1 MALIYLAVSSTFSA
15 SGFTDQ
21 GSLDSGEGDIVGAAI
36 PCPGVTPCRIS
47 LKCKLS
53 GSHTTVVDSVY
64 AGANHVVIQEYQH
77 SQVPSV
83 GNQVRLETINRS
95 VKIAGGI
102 YVEDPTSTST
112 PVLKPYYDIKVDTQT
127 PPQLLNR
134 GNISL
139 KGLPTALFDGA
150 TFRARVGSNATASN
164 VSNYYSVLDPFDIKF
179 SSHYLDDGV
188 NLLWNYAT
196 SGSYQGYAISV
207 NLSGSKDDLYFT
219 SSPTALTPE
228 YNVKYSKFPAVFA
241 NTDLIDSD
249 VDGNTTTAYRPAV
262 TFLASELSVPLACF
276 TGIPPTLSASVYGA
290 AVGSAPR
297 IKALAVYNS
306 ETVAGV
312 YTFASIN
319 AFDNY
324 AAIGMFN
331 SVSDVQNP
339 VAEFLESY
347 TDPNR
352 RASGIK
358 PAFGFN
364 PSYVSTHLAAGIR
377 NSYWADAYP
386 PIPTISYNEYEDIKS
401 TQYGFIFLNKNTK
414 HLEFLFQP
422 HVNPWVVSATIQPIN
437 KIIHAPPRSAD
448 YYPALNMQWGIDPAK
463 STDPTAT
470 SLYKG
475 QAEIIGTIAGTTLTV
490 TVVTRGIIYVGMVI
504 TGSGITTNRTI
515 TTYTGATIG
524 GVGTYTI
531 SGSSL
536 NILTSQTFLCTLA
549 SAELTA
555 VKNMFP
561 EHINH
566 GGGGHVMALGT
577 YNGAIVN
584 DGVVTVWGSNRW
596 GQCVF
601 PQVLK
606 GRTIID
612 VAVSN
617 APPVL
622 EEASTTFEST
632 VYSDDG
638 AEYAAR
644 TYSAID
650 PTTGANPFKYCYPH
664 KSSYRF
670 GRHINYTNLPGHVV
684 VVDKDTGRVYAWG
697 NNKYHQC
704 SVPDEIAFTS
714 DSGTIQTTVLT
725 DPITE
730 VSAGA
735 FHTVARSKA
744 GVLFVWGAGGPWV
757 SETGRI
763 PIAAEDTAPELPGSS
778 SPGYPES
785 VHFSQSMVYVV
796 SPQLGF
802 AISKSNPDG
811 LTTSSSSEAGTG
823 AGINLNKAANLTR
836 IISGGSI
843 SVGQKSAILSGGV
856 GTIVGTLLTLPITTA
871 AVPGML
877 VTGVGVAAGT
887 VVVSQLPSDQF
898 TRYTVNISQNVAL
911 TTITLSIGTP
921 ICLADPA
928 EGRLKGIIAAG
939 AFHTAII
946 DKAYKIQCQGAGKGI
961 PSTATAIGITL
972 GVQINDNAANNN
984 GIMWG
989 SSYSYEDQLFS
1000 TYPHYCQGINQYT
1013 CPFSLPYAGT
1023 EDPYST
1029 ANLFRLD
1036 TDTTVAHKSRYFQDL
1051 QFKKVVCGPFSTH
1064 GIVYSVS
1071 RIVLVTPVPPT
1082 RKDMYTAEDK
1092 AYLHNRVV
1100 SWGCAHGTRSHQITG
1115 TGPTGILGQV
1125 FSGGGASSM
1134 GYSYS
1139 TTVDNSIE
1147 ANPAGSLSGMGQID
1161 FGLPANLPRMFEI
1174 INRPLPGMYANTAS
1188 LVGVPGI
1195 NGNSPTSVGSVIA
1208 GKGPSHSTSCPVT
1221 ISRFKV
1227 KDLAVCGD
1235 YAAYISYVTTLNQ
1248 GHLKVTP
1255 SDTTQPA
1262 NDSGESYEYHASV
1275 VFTGNNYYRTTQG
1288 SSYSLYGRMHANNP
1302 YAGSRF
1308 TRRNKRVNITPAT
1321 VDTWGG
1327 LTALNIKTKSMYFGD
1342 IKSTTNI
1349 VGGLVSDA
1357 TADKI
1362 VSYLMPTTI
1371 LASSNMVTAV
1381 VNMDNRPVAWSGYF
1395 NVSDNTG
1402 IYGSPIDLSLLPS
1415 VPLLQ
1420 FKTGTTHAI
1429 GVADGDWPIAKS
1441 LSSAATTPKLV
1452 SELGAKL
1459 FTGTIPTT
1467 VVAPTLI
1474 YGDANKYKR
1483 PVLVAWGAG
1492 DGREYGTTLLCFGAG
1507 SGNES
1512 TYGMHFLDTHAVTRY
1527 DATYGVGSSQPL
1539 ALNANDLTTLGT
1551 DPWENYYGEYRWNVQ
1566 STYDKVY
1573 GTPIIEG
1580 LSLQGPGLGSGGVSV
1595 PTTVAGEGA
1604 QSTAGAIV
1612 RPLGHHAVDAMQ
1624 SMLSFRQDVYPT
1636 TYDTPVL
1643 TGRALLNGSTVA
1655 AIPSAVFRPFVDY
1668 AAIQTGPALNNTVCC
1683 ATAADEAQSTYSS
1696 INSLQEY
1703 NSALGYMQQ
1712 TYTDYVVDYAAG
1724 DMHSAVL
1731 FSSSCPDYS
1740 KIKQVGSK
1748 LTLNNGT
1755 SFVDATLSLF
1765 KSLFM
1770 SDAVGSIP
1778 FGNRRICKLG
1788 IVGYGCE
1795 NQTAG
1800 LERQLP
1806 DGMAPIVPMMFSR
1819 DAKVYCGDSYTL
1831 VTNPIRVVTVENSA
1845 VPVVL
1850 TGTGTTTQIIP
1861 ITVPAS
1867 VYSKRIRGLDVVLT
1881 FTATSAATPIPLS
1894 SWNIKI
1900 PYKNN
1905 TWTVL
1910 GRVKANTAQAFIAP
1924 GTAITKFRVSD
1935 RFSTA
1940 KAYFYDTYTEVGLSP
1955 ASISSSYT
1963 LNTNYYLNGYAAS
1976 PAVPALSKQG
1986 CYYPVTVNPSTNDVT
2001 LESWS
2006 MTSANGAVYP
2016 FNEPTIDVVIEDFS
2030 GATSYAG
2037 YTIKVTLE
2045 IEVDASDVPYVIF
2058 GPSKSGVF
2066 NEIQGLGPSYAADT
2080 QSFLEDT
2087 TISLSSCPC
2096 EINNAPNTVYNINT
2110 RKRRPAFP
2118 ADSKFICG
2126 TRKYGPSGNRENQA
2140 AYVGETR
2147 YDPVTQ
2153 AFIRDPL
2160 LRGNRV
2166 TANFFSLFDT
2176 IPHRALLSM
2185 PDTLYAKGSTLQ
2197 VLGTNAFVAGG
2208 GSTVNLIT
2216 VTPALKLNTTSSL
2229 TVGLS
2234 ARSSLILSTKT
2245 AVMYNKTLFGS
2256 VALRSTV
2263 TTVNTASTGFRL
2275 IVNMYSNCL

>member
-21 GSLDSGEGDIVGAAI
+21 GSLDSLSEVPLGATI

-47 LKCKLS
+47 LKCTVS

-83 GNQVRLETINRS
+83 GNQVRLETVNRS

-102 YVEDPTSTST
+102 YVENPTQTST
-112 PVLKPYYDIKVDTQT
+112 PVLKPYYDTTGANK
-127 PPQLLNR
+127 
-134 GNISL
+134 GSISL
-139 KGLPTALFDGA
+139 KGLPTALFGGV
-150 TFRARVGSNATASN
+150 TTRARVGSNATASDI
-164 VSNYYSVLDPFDIKF
+164 SNYYSVVDPFNIKF
-179 SSHYLDDGV
+179 SYHYLDDGV

-196 SGSYQGYAISV
+196 SGGYTARSISV
-207 NLSGSKDDLYFT
+207 NLSGSRLSPYFT
-219 SSPTALTPE
+219 SSSTALTPQ
-228 YNVKYSKFPAVFA
+228 YNVQYLKSPAVV
-241 NTDLIDSD
+241 NTVELIDSD
-249 VDGNTTTAYRPAV
+249 GLGYTTNTTLRPVV
-262 TFLASELSVPLACF
+262 TFVASELAAPLACF
-276 TGIPPTLSASVYGA
+276 TGTPPTLSASVYGV
-290 AVGSAPR
+290 AVGGTPQ
-297 IKALAVYNS
+297 IKALAVYDS
-306 ETVAGV
+306 ENAGTETGI
-312 YTFASIN
+312 YTFASIDAVN
-319 AFDNY
+319 NY
-324 AAIGMFN
+324 ASIGMFN
-331 SVSDVQNP
+331 NLFSITDP
-339 VAEFLESY
+339 AAEFLESY
-347 TDPNR
+347 TASDR
-352 RASGIK
+352 RSSGLK

-364 PSYVSTHLAAGIR
+364 PNYVSTHLIDATKR
-377 NSYWADAYP
+377 NSYWNSAYP
-386 PIPTISYNEYEDIKS
+386 FSITYNEYEDIKS

-422 HVNPWVVSATIQPIN
+422 HFTPWIVSATTQVIN
-437 KIIHAPPRSAD
+437 KLLHAPPRSAD
-448 YYPALNMQWGIDPAK
+448 YYPALNMQWGMDPAK
-463 STDPTAT
+463 GTDATAT

-475 QAEIIGTIAGTTLTV
+475 QAVVTGAIAGTTLTV
-490 TVVTRGIIYVGMVI
+490 TDVTSGIIYVGMVI
-504 TGSGITTNRTI
+504 TGTGITGARTI
-515 TTYTGATIG
+515 LNYSTATTVG

-531 SGSSL
+531 SGAT
-536 NILTSQTFLCTLA
+536 LTVASTTITCTLGN
-549 SAELTA
+549 AELAA

-601 PQVLK
+601 PSVLK
-606 GRTIID
+606 GRTVID

-622 EEASTTFEST
+622 EEVNTAPENS

-644 TYSAID
+644 AYSNID
-650 PTTGANPFKYCYPH
+650 PTTGANPFKYCYPP
-664 KSSYRF
+664 SSSFRF

-684 VVDKDTGRVYAWG
+684 VVDQATGRVYAWG
-697 NNKYHQC
+697 NNKYYQC

-757 SETGRI
+757 GSTGRAVI
-763 PIAAEDTAPELPGSS
+763 SVDGLGDPDPKPERPGESI

-785 VHFSQSMVYVV
+785 VHFNQSMVSV
-796 SPQLGF
+796 PGG
-802 AISKSNPDG
+802 SNTYQQSFVAPLSTPSG
-811 LTTSSSSEAGTG
+811 IVSSSSEAP
-823 AGINLNKAANLTR
+823 AANNTSTVVAVNLTR
-836 IISGGSI
+836 TISGASI
-843 SVGQKSAILSGGV
+843 FVGQK
-856 GTIVGTLLTLPITTA
+856 TN
-871 AVPGML
+871 
-877 VTGVGVAAGT
+877 T
-887 VVVSQLPSDQF
+887 VV
-898 TRYTVNISQNVAL
+898 
-911 TTITLSIGTP
+911 
-921 ICLADPA
+921 CLADPA

-946 DKAYKIQCQGAGKGI
+946 DRAYHIQCQGAGKARDAQT
-961 PSTATAIGITL
+961 TAVGITQ
-972 GVQINDNAANNN
+972 GVDIHDNGN
-984 GIMWG
+984 GVMWG
-989 SSYSYEDQLFS
+989 SSYSYEPQLFS
-1000 TYPHYCQGINQYT
+1000 TYPHYCQGISQYT
-1013 CPFSLPYAGT
+1013 CPLSIASTTQG
-1023 EDPYST
+1023 YST
-1029 ANLFRLD
+1029 ANLFRLAS
-1036 TDTTVAHKSRYFQDL
+1036 DTTTAHKSRYFQDL

-1071 RIVLVTPVPPT
+1071 RIVLLTPVPVT

-1100 SWGCAHGTRSHQITG
+1100 SWGCAHGTRSHQTSG

-1125 FSGGGASSM
+1125 YSGGFASSM
-1134 GYSYS
+1134 GYIYS
-1139 TTVDNSIE
+1139 TATDNSID

-1161 FGLPANLPRMFEI
+1161 FGPPASLPRMFEI
-1174 INRPLPGMYANTAS
+1174 INRPLPGMYVNTAS
-1188 LVGVPGI
+1188 LVAIPGV
-1195 NGNSPTSVGSVIA
+1195 NGNNATSVGSVID
-1208 GKGPSHSTSCPVT
+1208 GVGPSHTTSCPVT

-1248 GHLKVTP
+1248 GSNKL
-1255 SDTTQPA
+1255 TTQDESNVA
-1262 NDSGESYEYHASV
+1262 IDSGESYDYEASV
-1275 VFTGNNYYRTTQG
+1275 VFTGNNYYRTNAG
-1288 SSYSLYGRMHANNP
+1288 SIRMHTNNP
-1302 YAGSRF
+1302 YAGARLA
-1308 TRRNKRVNITPAT
+1308 RRNKRTN
-1321 VDTWGG
+1321 VDPIG
-1327 LTALNIKTKSMYFGD
+1327 LAAWKGSSSLNIKTKSMYFGD
-1342 IKSTTNI
+1342 IKSVTNI
-1349 VGGLVSDA
+1349 VGRLVGDA
-1357 TADKI
+1357 ADNKI
-1362 VSYLMPTTI
+1362 VSYLIPTTI

-1395 NVSDNTG
+1395 NVTNAENVYAS
-1402 IYGSPIDLSLLPS
+1402 SIDLSLLPS

-1429 GVADGDWPIAKS
+1429 GVTDGDWPVAKS

-1459 FTGTIPTT
+1459 FTTTIPTT
-1467 VVAPTLI
+1467 VVAPTLV
-1474 YGDANKYKR
+1474 YGDTAKYKR

-1492 DGREYGTTLLCFGAG
+1492 DGREYGTTLLAFGIG
-1507 SGNES
+1507 SGGES
-1512 TYGMHFLDTHAVTRY
+1512 TYGMHFLDTHAITRY
-1527 DATYGVGSSQPL
+1527 DATYAGGTSQTL
-1539 ALNANDLTTLGT
+1539 AVNDT
-1551 DPWENYYGEYRWNVQ
+1551 DPWENYYGEYRWNVE
-1566 STYDKVY
+1566 STYDKIY
-1573 GTPIIEG
+1573 NSPNIEG
-1580 LSLQGPGLGSGGVSV
+1580 VFTGPGTGSLGGYGLTAVL
-1595 PTTVAGEGA
+1595 AGEGA
-1604 QSTAGAIV
+1604 QSTAGAIS
-1612 RPLGHHAVDAMQ
+1612 RPVGHHAVEAMQ
-1624 SMLSFRQDVYPT
+1624 SMLNFRQDAYPT
-1636 TYDTPVL
+1636 TYATPAL
-1643 TGRALLNGSTVA
+1643 TGRELLNGNTVA

-1668 AAIQTGPALNNTVCC
+1668 AAIQTGQALNNTVCC
-1683 ATAADEAQSTYSS
+1683 ATAADEASSNYSS

-1703 NSALGYMQQ
+1703 NSTIGYTQQ

-1731 FSSSCPDYS
+1731 FSSSCPNYPLIAD
-1740 KIKQVGSK
+1740 
-1748 LTLNNGT
+1748 GT
-1755 SFVDATLSLF
+1755 Y
-1765 KSLFM
+1765 KSNKANFALYFL
-1770 SDAVGSIP
+1770 ANAIGSIP

-1819 DAKVYCGDSYTL
+1819 DARVYCGDSYTL
-1831 VTNPIRVVTVENSA
+1831 VTNPIRVVTVESNPVA
-1845 VPVVL
+1845 VAL
-1850 TGTGTTTQIIP
+1850 TGSGTTTQTIP

-1881 FTATSAATPIPLS
+1881 FTAVSAATPIPLS

-1910 GRVKANTAQAFIAP
+1910 GRVKANLDIGGALAYIAP
-1924 GTAITKFRVSD
+1924 GTAVTTFRVSD
-1935 RFSTA
+1935 RFSAA
-1940 KAYFYDTYTEVGLSP
+1940 KAYTYGTYTEIGSNPTVL
-1955 ASISSSYT
+1955 SSYT
-1963 LNTNYYLNGYAAS
+1963 FNTNNYLKGYEAS

-1986 CYYPVTVNPSTNDVT
+1986 CYYPVTVDPTTSVVT

-2006 MTSANGAVYP
+2006 MTSVSGVVHP
-2016 FNEPTIDVVIEDFS
+2016 FNEPTINVVIEDVS

-2037 YTIKVTLE
+2037 YTVKVTLE

-2080 QSFLEDT
+2080 QSFLENT
-2087 TISLSSCPC
+2087 GTYPSISLSSCPC
-2096 EINNAPNTVYNINT
+2096 EINNSPNPIYNFNT
-2110 RKRRPAFP
+2110 RKYRPAFP

-2126 TRKYGPSGNRENQA
+2126 TRKYGPLGNRENQA
-2140 AYVGETR
+2140 AYASETR
-2147 YDPVTQ
+2147 FNPNDPFTPV
-2153 AFIRDPL
+2153 RDSL
-2160 LRGNRV
+2160 IRGNSI
-2166 TANFFSLFDT
+2166 TANFFSLFDAV
-2176 IPHRALLSM
+2176 PHRALLSM

-2197 VLGTNAFVAGG
+2197 VLGTTAFATSGNIWQLQ
-2208 GSTVNLIT
+2208 TFNPAL
-2216 VTPALKLNTTSSL
+2216 ALKLNTTSRL
-2229 TVGLS
+2229 TVGPS